1 MEEHKVK
8 RIIDAVNGLSDAIFS
23 GAQHLGLSNAS
34 TRMGAL
40 EVLSLEIKNGS
51 ERIAEALNS
60 IAIAIRYKE
69 NAGEE

>member
-1 MEEHKVK
+1 
-8 RIIDAVNGLSDAIFS
+8 
-23 GAQHLGLSNAS
+23 LGLSNAS